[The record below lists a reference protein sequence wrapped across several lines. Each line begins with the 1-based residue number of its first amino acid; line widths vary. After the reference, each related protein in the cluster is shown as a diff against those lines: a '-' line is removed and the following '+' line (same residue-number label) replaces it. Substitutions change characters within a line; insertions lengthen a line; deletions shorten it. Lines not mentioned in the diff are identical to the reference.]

1 MQNLIV
7 TYCIKSLRE
16 SVKFSYGRENLNEFE
31 SIYWMLYIYQNH
43 VLACHVAKL
52 QNFLKL
58 QNTEAAIWRSVNNCF
73 ENVRGTMKGL
83 LLKSLKNTSEQVHF
97 YEHCR
102 PVNCTLI
109 EKWVSLLEFFKS
121 FLITRTFRG
130 PFKRLLLNP
139 ATPAARKIMFMK
151 LIVLRLTLIGL

>member
-58 QNTEAAIWRSVNNCF
+58 QNAEAVIWRSVNNCF
-73 ENVRGTMKGL
+73 ENLRGTMKG
-83 LLKSLKNTSEQVHF
+83 LKSLKNTSGQVHF

-109 EKWVSLLEFFKS
+109 EKWISLLEFFES
-121 FLITRTFRG
+121 FLITRFFRS
-130 PFKRLLLNP
+130 PSKRLLLNSSV
-139 ATPAARKIMFMK
+139 K
-151 LIVLRLTLIGL
+151 LIFLRLTLIGL